1 MKVIIAHAVK
11 YFFLK
16 VYIFEE
22 LLIFDCL
29 ILEIYSKYNL

>member
-1 MKVIIAHAVK
+1 MKVIIAHAVN

-22 LLIFDCL
+22 LLICDCL